1 MSLNSSTHHL
11 LLETIKIED
20 GVIHNLN
27 YHQQRCT
34 QSRKKLYQSTDV
46 LLLENVIIPPQK
58 GCYRCRIVYN
68 STIQSIEYIPY
79 LEKTIKTLKIV
90 SSTLKYELKYADRAS
105 LDRLL
110 QAYENVDDI
119 IIEKDGYITDTSIAN
134 LAFYDG
140 TTWYTPKKP
149 LLHGTMRQKLL
160 DEGFLQKRDIKKETL
175 SQYTHVALM
184 NAMIGFK
191 ILKKFNIIKN

>member
-1 MSLNSSTHHL
+1 MSSNTSTQTL
-11 LLETIKIED
+11 LLETIKIEG

-34 QSRKKLYQSTDV
+34 QSREKLSDSTDL
-46 LLLENVIIPPQK
+46 LLLEEFIIPPKK
-58 GCYRCRIVYN
+58 GCYRCRIVYS

-79 LEKTIKTLKIV
+79 IEKTIEALKVV
-90 SSTLKYELKYADRAS
+90 SSTLKYTLKYADRHALNS
-105 LDRLL
+105 LLE
-110 QAYENVDDI
+110 ENSDVDDI
-119 IIEKDGYITDTSIAN
+119 IIERDGYITDTSIAN

-149 LLHGTMRQKLL
+149 LLPGTMRQKLL
-160 DEGFLQKRDIKKETL
+160 DKGFLSKKDIRKEEL
-175 SQYTHVALM
+175 PQYTQVALM

-191 ILKKFNIIKN
+191 ILKDVKILNS

>member
-1 MSLNSSTHHL
+1 MSSSTFTQPL

-20 GVIHNLN
+20 AVIHNLN

-34 QSRKKLYQSTDV
+34 QSRKKLYHATDI
-46 LLLENVIIPPQK
+46 LLLKNFIIPPQK
-58 GCYRCRIVYN
+58 GCYRCRIVY
-68 STIQSIEYIPY
+68 STTIQSIEYIPY
-79 LEKTIKTLKIV
+79 VTKTIKTLKVV
-90 SSTLKYELKYADRAS
+90 SSTLKYAFKYTDRD
-105 LDRLL
+105 LLNRLL
-110 QAYENVDDI
+110 KENIDVDDI
-119 IIEKDGYITDTSIAN
+119 IIEQDGYLTDTSIAN

-160 DEGFLQKRDIKKETL
+160 DEGFLQERNIKKETL

-191 ILKKFNIIKN
+191 ILKDVKILI